1 MLLFPQLEQ
10 VKHCNAFGG
19 IAVVVA
25 TSVMIWLLQKFVTQ
39 QDVPGGQEFISWQPL
54 LNCWTP
60 LIVVIFAY
68 LYEHLN
74 KIKWIYWEYILVLK
88 NTEQEYPGTAGQAVM
103 EPALLNP
110 QLVQEKHC
118 SAWKGATVVVVLPA
132 TVVVVVTRLLHKL
145 FMQQYVSLMPAL
157 KLRFANSGQMLP
169 PLRVQPLLIVSTPLT
184 TIEDAYFMHLYFKTI
199 KLLFLNTI

>member
-1 MLLFPQLEQ
+1 
-10 VKHCNAFGG
+10 
-19 IAVVVA
+19 
-25 TSVMIWLLQKFVTQ
+25 
-39 QDVPGGQEFISWQPL
+39 
-54 LNCWTP
+54 
-60 LIVVIFAY
+60 
-68 LYEHLN
+68 
-74 KIKWIYWEYILVLK
+74 
-88 NTEQEYPGTAGQAVM
+88 M

-118 SAWKGATVVVVLPA
+118 SAWKGATVVVVVPA